1 MHLMLKLFLEK
12 NSEFILGPGRIE
24 LLQLIRDLGSL
35 KKAAE
40 RMDMSYRWAWG
51 RINKTQEG
59 VGVALL
65 ERKPPPS
72 RGRSWTL
79 TPQAEQLIEW
89 FSKVEQELSA
99 TLHRL
104 EADMPAFLKGVEP
117 GDDSGSERKKQ
128 KRRIVD

>member
-1 MHLMLKLFLEK
+1 MHLMVKLFLEK

-24 LLQLIRDLGSL
+24 LLQLIRELGSL

-59 VGVALL
+59 LGVTLL

-72 RGRSWTL
+72 RGRSCTPPPGATTWT
-79 TPQAEQLIEW
+79 
-89 FSKVEQELSA
+89 
-99 TLHRL
+99 
-104 EADMPAFLKGVEP
+104 
-117 GDDSGSERKKQ
+117 
-128 KRRIVD
+128 